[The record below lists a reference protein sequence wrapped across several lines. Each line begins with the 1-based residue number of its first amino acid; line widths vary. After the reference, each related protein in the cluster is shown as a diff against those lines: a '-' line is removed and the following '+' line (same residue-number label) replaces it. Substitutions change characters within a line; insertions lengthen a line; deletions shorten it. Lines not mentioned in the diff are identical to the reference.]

1 MPAASRRAER
11 APSAA
16 TTSATSSL
24 LPSLRVTRVTRGPGT
39 AAVTLEAARWTPVS
53 RAASSSTATIGSAS
67 TMWAKGS
74 PASRASVPSPKVK
87 KTGRTG
93 SPTRLSLMTSRRIGS
108 AAGSIRD
115 QSPSCSNI
123 RRGPAATA

>member
-1 MPAASRRAER
+1 M
-11 APSAA
+11 
-16 TTSATSSL
+16 
-24 LPSLRVTRVTRGPGT
+24 LPSLKLTRFARGPGT
-39 AAVTLEAARWTPVS
+39 APRIPAVTSRTPAS
-53 RAASSSTATIGSAS
+53 RAASRSTLTIGSAS

-74 PASRASVPSPKVK
+74 PALSFSVPSPKVR

-108 AAGSIRD
+108 AAGSMRGHR
-115 QSPSCSNI
+115 SSCSNI